1 MSVQSTILNRKF
13 CYNTLV
19 ISILYN
25 DILCSFTVLPVQTI
39 SLGLCFL
46 IYRMIGA
53 DNMNF

>member
-19 ISILYN
+19 ISILDN

-39 SLGLCFL
+39 SLSRTLL
-46 IYRMIGA
+46 SHL
-53 DNMNF
+53 